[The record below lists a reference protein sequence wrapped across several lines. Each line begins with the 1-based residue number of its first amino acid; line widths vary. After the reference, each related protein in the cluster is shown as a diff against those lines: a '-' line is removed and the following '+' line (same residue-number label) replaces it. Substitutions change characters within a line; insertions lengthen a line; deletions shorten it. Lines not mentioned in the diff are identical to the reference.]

1 MVSSI
6 LIQIFIKGPIETVL
20 YGNPQITFFK
30 AVYKRP
36 TNFASQYVTNTPFSK
51 ADWGKTI
58 TFKVPREADL
68 LGGVNLRIKLSDLTR
83 KNVYI
88 FPGTTNGVTNN
99 TGPGWNVGAITAQ
112 QSIIDGVI
120 ENYKNQTGFEN
131 PPENLTAPGSFTY
144 DPVFTS
150 FVNGLGCA
158 MIDYVSLKIGNKEL
172 ERITGEWIMLNNEL
186 TNQGNSKK
194 MFYNSVYYQE
204 NFTLAE
210 DNVKNIDLIIPIPF
224 FFTKDSGSF
233 LPIMAIN
240 NEVIEITIKLKEF
253 DDCIVHKYQTH
264 QNKYAVSGLNGYFWF
279 STPTGEDGNNNNVP
293 PINQGL
299 NRQSLYPIDTGSPFK
314 EEVKSSIEEFE
325 IIYNFYHVGLEEQ
338 TYFLSKKHNYVVPII
353 KELPS
358 TKFNYTSQ
366 GKTQEIPTELR
377 NPVKFFIFYLQRVDN
392 FENKDY
398 FNFTYDD
405 VLTVSET
412 KTIPKANINNNILE
426 RFNLSVDSIDLLD
439 NIPGKIMNNMELLTK
454 FKNNTNQLI
463 YVYSFAMFPNE
474 LQPSGTLNFSHFKNQ
489 YLKLNLCDP
498 SKFDNQKLIFR
509 GYYSSYNILT
519 IEDGLTGFRYV

>member
-1 MVSSI
+1 MVSST

-68 LGGVNLRIKLSDLTR
+68 LGGVNLRIKLSDLLR
-83 KNVYI
+83 EEVYI
-88 FPGTTNGVTNN
+88 FPGTSGSASTFS
-99 TGPGWNVGAITAQ
+99 GPGWNVGSITAQ
-112 QSIIDGVI
+112 QAIIDTI
-120 ENYKNQTGFEN
+120 IQNYKDNTGFTE
-131 PPENLTAPGSFTY
+131 PPIQLTAPNSFTY
-144 DPVFTS
+144 EPVFTS

-158 MIDYVSLKIGNKEL
+158 MIDYVSISIGNKEL

-186 TNQGNSKK
+186 ENQGNSKK
-194 MFYNSVYYQE
+194 MFYNGVYYHE

-210 DNVKNIDLIIPIPF
+210 DNVKNIDLIVPIPF

-240 NEVIEITIKLKEF
+240 NEVIEITVKLKNFEE
-253 DDCIVHKYQTH
+253 CIIHKYQTH
-264 QNKYAVSGLNGYFWF
+264 ENKYAVSGLNGFFWF
-279 STPTGEDGNNNNVP
+279 STPTGEDGNSENVP
-293 PINQGL
+293 PINRGL
-299 NRQSLYPIDTGSPFK
+299 NRQSLYPVDTGSPFK
-314 EEVKSSIEEFE
+314 EKVKSNIDEFE
-325 IIYNFYHVGLEEQ
+325 IIYNYYHVGLEEQ

-377 NPVKFFIFYLQRVDN
+377 NPVKFFVFYLQRLDN
-392 FENKDY
+392 RENNDY

-405 VLTVSET
+405 VLTRNES
-412 KTIPKANINNNILE
+412 KTIQKPDINSTILE

-439 NIPGKIMNNMELLTK
+439 KIPSKILNNMELLTK

-489 YLKLNLCDP
+489 YIKLNLCDP
-498 SKFDNQKLIFR
+498 SKFENQKLIFR
-509 GYYSSYNILT
+509 GYYSSYNIFT